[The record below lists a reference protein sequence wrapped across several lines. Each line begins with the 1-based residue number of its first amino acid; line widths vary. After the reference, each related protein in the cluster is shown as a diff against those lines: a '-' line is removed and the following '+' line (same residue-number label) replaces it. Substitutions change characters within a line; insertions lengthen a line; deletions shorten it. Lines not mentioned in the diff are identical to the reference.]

1 LLEHEYSNQL
11 GLRGKIW
18 EVQEVGEDDHMAR
31 SVNELVTILAKLL
44 TSALHLRAVA
54 RQERTELFL
63 EK

>member
-1 LLEHEYSNQL
+1 
-11 GLRGKIW
+11 
-18 EVQEVGEDDHMAR
+18 MAR
-31 SVNELVTILAKLL
+31 SVDELVTILAQLL